1 MAERVPVLLLSGSMG
16 AGKTT
21 VMGEIAD
28 LLIEANVSHA
38 CVEFDGLALIHPHTA
53 DDPLGT
59 RLAFRN
65 LRSIWANHRAVGIN
79 RLVIAGVVE
88 KREELASYRDAIPGA
103 DIVLC
108 RLTAPIKTMHD
119 RLRLREPG
127 IYLPKFLAR
136 STELERILSDAR
148 VEDFAVS
155 NGPDRNI
162 TDVAREVLQRAGWR

>member
-1 MAERVPVLLLSGSMG
+1 
-16 AGKTT
+16 
-21 VMGEIAD
+21 
-28 LLIEANVSHA
+28 
-38 CVEFDGLALIHPHTA
+38 
-53 DDPLGT
+53 
-59 RLAFRN
+59 
-65 LRSIWANHRAVGIN
+65 
-79 RLVIAGVVE
+79 
-88 KREELASYRDAIPGA
+88 
-103 DIVLC
+103 
-108 RLTAPIKTMHD
+108 MHN